1 MMITQPMLLAVLRYI
16 RERSPWISGYRRWQ
30 DGKIRRY
37 IDWNRVA
44 RRELALA

>member
-1 MMITQPMLLAVLRYI
+1 MTITQPMLLAVLRRI
-16 RERSPWISGYRRWQ
+16 KERNPWISGYRKYS

-44 RRELALA
+44 RR